1 MISRKTKYA
10 LQALGRLADSPAGQP
25 VLIADLAERE
35 RIPRKFLEAILVTLR
50 KGGVLHSRAGR
61 GGGYQLA
68 APAAEISLARV
79 VRLLDGELVP
89 LPCLGGERPVR
100 CDECDDL
107 DTCGTRLVMA
117 DVMNAVNATLEGI
130 TLADLVERSRSEAAR
145 RRGLVDFSI

>member
-10 LQALGRLADSPAGQP
+10 LQALTRLADSPAGEP

-50 KGGVLHSRAGR
+50 KGGVLSSRAGR

-68 APAAEISLARV
+68 IPATAITLARV
-79 VRLLDGELVP
+79 VELLEGEFAP
-89 LPCLGGERPVR
+89 LPCLADPPAR
-100 CDECDDL
+100 CDECEDL
-107 DTCGTRLVMA
+107 ATCGTRLAMA
-117 DVMNAVNATLEGI
+117 EVKRAVTGTLEGL
-130 TLADLVERSRSEAAR
+130 TLADVVERSRAEAAR

>member
-1 MISRKTKYA
+1 MISRKVKYA
-10 LQALGRLADSPAGQP
+10 LQALGRLADNP
-25 VLIADLAERE
+25 VGEPMLIADLAERD

-68 APAAEISLARV
+68 LPAAEITLARI
-79 VRLLDGELVP
+79 VRLLDGEFAP
-89 LPCLGGERPVR
+89 LPCLDAAHPAR

-117 DVMNAVNATLEGI
+117 DVRQAVTGTLEGI
-130 TLADLVERSRSEAAR
+130 TLADLVERSRAAAAS
-145 RRGLVDFSI
+145 RRGRVDFSI

>member
-10 LQALGRLADSPAGQP
+10 LQALGRLAEAPAGEP

-50 KGGVLHSRAGR
+50 KGGVLASRAGR

-68 APAAEISLARV
+68 VPPGEITLARV
-79 VRLLDGELVP
+79 VRLLDGEFAP
-89 LPCLGGERPVR
+89 LPCLAGESPVR
-100 CDECDDL
+100 CEECDDL
-107 DTCGTRLVMA
+107 GTCGTRLVMA
-117 DVMNAVNATLEGI
+117 DVMAAVSATLEGL
-130 TLADLVERSRSEAAR
+130 TVADLVERSRAEAAR

>member
-10 LQALGRLADSPAGQP
+10 LQALGCLADSPAGET

-35 RIPRKFLEAILVTLR
+35 RIPRKFLEAILVSLR
-50 KGGVLHSRAGR
+50 KGGVLQSRVGR

-68 APAAEISLARV
+68 APANEITLARV
-79 VRLLDGELVP
+79 VRILDGDFAP
-89 LPCLGGERPVR
+89 LPCLADEHPTR
-100 CDECDDL
+100 CDECHDF

-117 DVMNAVNATLEGI
+117 DVRQAVTSTLEGI
-130 TLADLVERSRSEAAR
+130 TLADMVERSRAAAAR

>member
-10 LQALGRLADSPAGQP
+10 LQALGRLAESPAGEP

-35 RIPRKFLEAILVTLR
+35 RIPRKFLEAILVSLR
-50 KGGVLHSRAGR
+50 KGGILQSRVGR

-68 APAAEISLARV
+68 VPASEITLARV
-79 VRLLDGELVP
+79 VQILDGDFAP
-89 LPCLGGERPVR
+89 LPCLAERPTR

-107 DTCGTRLVMA
+107 ETCGTRLVMIE
-117 DVMNAVNATLEGI
+117 VRRAVTTTLESI
-130 TLADLVERSRSEAAR
+130 TLADLVERSRAAAAR